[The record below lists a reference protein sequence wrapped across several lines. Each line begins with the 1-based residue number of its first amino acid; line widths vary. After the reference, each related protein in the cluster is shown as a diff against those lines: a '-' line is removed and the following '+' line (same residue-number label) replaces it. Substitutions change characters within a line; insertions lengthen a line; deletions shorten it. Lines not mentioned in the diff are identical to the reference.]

1 MKDPDRNSRERFA
14 KSSNESVVGLS
25 ASGSVGVG
33 ADVRYIGYRP
43 NSGPSG
49 AVLKL
54 RLNPVIYSLGLRWR
68 L

>member
-1 MKDPDRNSRERFA
+1 
-14 KSSNESVVGLS
+14 VVGLS